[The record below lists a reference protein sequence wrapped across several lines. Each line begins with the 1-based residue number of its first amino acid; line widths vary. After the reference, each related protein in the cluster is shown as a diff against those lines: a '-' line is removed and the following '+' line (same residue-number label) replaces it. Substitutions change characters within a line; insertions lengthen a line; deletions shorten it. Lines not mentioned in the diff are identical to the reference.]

1 MKLITKLSLVILL
14 LLLVA
19 CDNSGNSLSF
29 MRPNDVTLAFGD
41 SLTVGVGTRP
51 ELSYPAQL
59 SRLISRKVVNGG
71 ISGETSAEGAS
82 RLPAL
87 LDKVEPELLLICHG
101 GNDILQKLDREQ
113 LRTNLRRMY
122 EAANQRGVKVILIAV
137 PQFGLSLKD
146 VALYQELAT
155 ELDIPLVSGIL
166 TGLLANSQYRSDD
179 IHLNDKG
186 YRMLAEAI
194 ADLLAERGAI

>member
-1 MKLITKLSLVILL
+1 MKRIKTLIFVLL
-14 LLLVA
+14 LLSLVA
-19 CDNSGNSLSF
+19 CDNGGNSLTF

-51 ELSYPAQL
+51 DLSYPAQL

-71 ISGETSAEGAS
+71 VSGEVSAAGVS

-87 LDKVEPELLLICHG
+87 LDKEDPELLLICHG
-101 GNDILQKLDREQ
+101 GNDILQKLDREK

-122 EAANQRGVKVILIAV
+122 EAANQRGIKVVMIAV
-137 PQFGLSLKD
+137 PQLGFGLQE
-146 VALYQELAT
+146 VPIYRELAT
-155 ELDIPLVSGIL
+155 ELSIPLLSGTL
-166 TGLLANSQYRSDD
+166 KGLLSESQYKSDP

-186 YRMLAEAI
+186 YRKLAEAI
-194 ADLLAERGAI
+194 ADLLAEKGAI

>member
-1 MKLITKLSLVILL
+1 MKLITKLSLIFLL
-14 LLLVA
+14 SLLVA
-19 CDNSGNSLSF
+19 CDDGGNSLTF

-41 SLTVGVGTRP
+41 SLTVGVGARP

-59 SRLISRKVVNGG
+59 SKLIARKVVNGG
-71 ISGETSAEGAS
+71 KSGEVSADGAI

-87 LDKVEPELLLICHG
+87 LDKVKPELLVLCHG

-122 EAANQRGVKVILIAV
+122 EAANQRGIKVIMIAV
-137 PQFGLSLKD
+137 PQLGFGLQD
-146 VALYQELAT
+146 VGLYRELAT
-155 ELDIPLVSGIL
+155 ELDIPLVPDRL
-166 TGLLANSQYRSDD
+166 RALLVDKQYKSDP

-186 YRMLAEAI
+186 YRMLAEAV
-194 ADLLAERGAI
+194 ADLLAEKGAI